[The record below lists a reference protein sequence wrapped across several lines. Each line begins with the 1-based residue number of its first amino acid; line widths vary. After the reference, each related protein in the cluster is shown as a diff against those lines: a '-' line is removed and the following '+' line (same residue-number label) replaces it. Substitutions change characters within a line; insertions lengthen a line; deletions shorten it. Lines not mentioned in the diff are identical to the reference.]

1 MLTMWGISDIF
12 TMIPRVVFLLKYL
25 KHLIWDSSWLIEL
38 AVEVKVEYALES
50 LRIAVKEVVTMM
62 WVPVCV

>member
-1 MLTMWGISDIF
+1 M
-12 TMIPRVVFLLKYL
+12 YL

-50 LRIAVKEVVTMM
+50 LRIAVKEVVSMM